1 MVSLLPRFAE
11 FAAALTQL
19 ANEHDVQDS
28 RYVNHTDLRA
38 LRDAV
43 KAIDPD
49 RLVTASSREL
59 SAEEKLDFY
68 SQHLERGPDCAAKT
82 ERLAK
87 QIIAAMPTR
96 APLHF
101 QEPFRRDYSPAWNP
115 QAADFYQDLAGAK
128 GGGAAG
134 WCFHNGDNRHAK
146 NGVPHRSFN
155 MTAAAGGSL
164 WAQWDTVEREVI
176 ANWTAEFTP
185 AVRNTLKSDDIPAK
199 KNVVF
204 MVMDDARPDLNYAY
218 GQTFMHT
225 PNMDRLAKSGM
236 VFRHAYSQFAV
247 CGPSRSE

>member
-11 FAAALTQL
+11 FAAALPQL

-28 RYVNHTDLRA
+28 RYVNHTDMRA

-82 ERLAK
+82 ESLAK

-134 WCFHNGDNRHAK
+134 WCFHNISNKSRGDFA
-146 NGVPHRSFN
+146 P
-155 MTAAAGGSL
+155 MWELAGGIYGKAVPYTQQL
-164 WAQWDTVEREVI
+164 LHRT
-176 ANWTAEFTP
+176 TP
-185 AVRNTLKSDDIPAK
+185 APYRPEGERNGPVIHGGAHVGDGSPRFGTL
-199 KNVVF
+199 
-204 MVMDDARPDLNYAY
+204 MHY
-218 GQTFMHT
+218 GMH
-225 PNMDRLAKSGM
+225 PL
-236 VFRHAYSQFAV
+236 V
-247 CGPSRSE
+247 